1 MFLSRLKP
9 TLFRIS
15 TKLTL
20 AYSLVLILSS
30 TIIFSFLYFQIY
42 STFEDQELALLG
54 ANLAEYS
61 SRVES
66 QGTKNLEDYFKK
78 VPNDDHDHALL
89 VALLSPRGELLF
101 IHEPE
106 AHVFK
111 IDIDALRTE
120 VLNQTNNTFHFT
132 IAEEGA
138 DTPIF
143 VLGKQLKDGNYLAV
157 SKSTVAMGQQLRN
170 IQRVFWWILF
180 PVALVGFLGGLFLS
194 NKTLTP
200 VRELLTSMKKIES
213 GSLSTRVPIG
223 GGDDELEELKIL
235 NNKMLDKI
243 EGLVNGLRE
252 AFDHLAHDIRTPVT
266 RLRGR
271 AELALMAD
279 SDADTYRE
287 ALQSCFENSDKILNF
302 LQVLTD
308 ITEAENRSKKLKLEK
323 KFISDLVNEI
333 MDLYE
338 MAFEEKNI
346 KVIKKLDSHDWAMVD
361 ARLISRVIAN
371 LLDNAH
377 KYTPEGG
384 EVTIETINQTEN
396 VILRVTD
403 TGPGISPDEHT
414 MIWQKLYRSDKSRT
428 EYGMGLGLTFVKAVV
443 EAHDGKASVKSP
455 VKDGRGTEF
464 EILLQ
469 KMS

>member
-30 TIIFSFLYFQIY
+30 TVIFSFLYFQI
-42 STFEDQELALLG
+42 SHALNDQERVVLDAKLE
-54 ANLAEYS
+54 EY
-61 SRVES
+61 RNRIEIR
-66 QGTKNLEDYFKK
+66 GLKDFNEYFMY
-78 VPNDDHDHALL
+78 VPNYDRDASLL
-89 VALLSPRGELLF
+89 VTIVSPRGEVLF
-101 IHEPE
+101 THEPFPNFKVDAE
-106 AHVFK
+106 ALRR
-111 IDIDALRTE
+111 DALSQKTQIFEMKMPE
-120 VLNQTNNTFHFT
+120 VHGNDT
-132 IAEEGA
+132 IL
-138 DTPIF
+138 I
-143 VLGKQLKDGNYLAV
+143 LGRVLKDGNRLIVA
-157 SKSTVAMGQQLRN
+157 KSTEGLATQLRN
-170 IQRVFWWILF
+170 LQKIFWWLLL
-180 PVALVGFLGGLFLS
+180 PVALIGFLGGLFLS
-194 NKTLTP
+194 NRTLSP
-200 VRELLTSMKKIES
+200 VRELITSMKKIES
-213 GSLSTRVPIG
+213 GSLSTRVPVG
-223 GGDDELEELKIL
+223 GSEDELEELKIL
-235 NNKMLDKI
+235 CNKMLDKI
-243 EGLVNGLRE
+243 EGLVNGLKE

-271 AELALMAD
+271 AEIALTSEGDVD
-279 SDADTYRE
+279 SYRE

-323 KFISDLVNEI
+323 KYISDLVREI
-333 MDLYE
+333 MSLYE
-338 MAFEEKNI
+338 MAFEEKEI
-346 KVIKKLDSHDWAMVD
+346 RVVQKLDTHDWAMVD

-377 KYTPEGG
+377 KYTPSGG

-396 VILRVTD
+396 VILKVTD
-403 TGPGISPDEHT
+403 SGPGISPDEHA
-414 MIWQKLYRSDKSRT
+414 MIWQKLYRSDKSRS

-443 EAHDGKASVKSP
+443 EAHDGKVSVRSP

-464 EILLQ
+464 EVILQ